1 MGWKERIL
9 LLLLASINF
18 THILDFMVMMPL
30 GNFLMPYFKI
40 TPQLFSFV
48 VAAYSIAAAVSG
60 FSAAF
65 FVDRFDR
72 KKVLLFGYIGFIIG
86 TICCGLAP
94 NYALLLTFRIVAGL
108 FGGLIGAQVMSI
120 VADSFPYEKRG
131 QAMGIL
137 FSAFSL
143 ASIVGVPFAL
153 FLADSISWHAPF
165 ILIGVLGI
173 LIIPAVMKY
182 LPSMTGHIYAANEQR
197 EKPFQVLKSL
207 FKNNQQVLAL
217 ALSGFLMLGH
227 FLIIPFLNPFMEMNV
242 GFSAGQRNLVYIV
255 GGIASFV
262 SSPIIGKLAD
272 KYGKHKVF
280 YIFAAFSL
288 IPIFLITNMP
298 AIKYYYV
305 LMVTGVWFALSSGRS
320 IPAQAIITNVVRPEQ
335 RGSFMSFNGCIQQ
348 LFTGMAS
355 LIAGMVVIVG
365 AGGKIEHYSWVG
377 YLSIAIVFGCMF
389 IARMIHTTKEPLPVL
404 QQTVDGI
411 A

>member
-40 TPQLFSFV
+40 SPQLFSFV
-48 VAAYSIAAAVSG
+48 VASYSISAAVSG

-86 TICCGLAP
+86 TICCGIAP
-94 NYALLLTFRIVAGL
+94 NYALLLTFRIIAGL

-120 VADSFPYEKRG
+120 VADSFAYEKRG
-131 QAMGIL
+131 YAMGIL

-153 FLADSISWHAPF
+153 FLADTISWHAPF
-165 ILIGVLGI
+165 ILIGILGI

-182 LPSMTGHIYAANEQR
+182 LPSMTGHINRTEKRAN
-197 EKPFQVLKSL
+197 PLNILKDL
-207 FKNNQQVLAL
+207 FNNNQQILAL
-217 ALSGFLMLGH
+217 ALSGCLMLGH
-227 FLIIPFLNPFMEMNV
+227 FLIIPFLNPYMEMNV
-242 GFSAGQRNLVYIV
+242 GFTAWQRNLVYMV
-255 GGIASFV
+255 GGVASFV
-262 SSPIIGKLAD
+262 ASPLIGKLAD
-272 KYGKHKVF
+272 KYGKHKIF
-280 YIFAAFSL
+280 YIFAFLSL

-305 LMVTGVWFALSSGRS
+305 LIVTGIWFALSSGRS

-335 RGSFMSFNGCIQQ
+335 RGSFMSFQGCIQQ

-355 LIAGMVVIVG
+355 LIAGMIIIVG

-377 YLSIAIVFGCMF
+377 YLSIAIVFSCVF
-389 IARMIHTTKEPLPVL
+389 IARLIHTTTKEPAPLFKEA
-404 QQTVDGI
+404 VDGV

>member
-1 MGWKERIL
+1 M

-40 TPQLFSFV
+40 SPQLFSIV
-48 VAAYSIAAAVSG
+48 VASYSISAAVSG

-72 KKVLLFGYIGFIIG
+72 KKVLLFGYIGFTIG

-94 NYALLLTFRIVAGL
+94 NYMLLLVARIIAGL

-143 ASIVGVPFAL
+143 ASIVGVPIAL
-153 FLADSISWHAPF
+153 YLAEAISWHAPF
-165 ILIGVLGI
+165 ILIGLLGVI
-173 LIIPAVMKY
+173 IIPAVIKY
-182 LPSMTGHIYAANEQR
+182 LPPVAGHITSAENRVNPLQLL
-197 EKPFQVLKSL
+197 KTLFQ
-207 FKNNQQVLAL
+207 NNQQIL
-217 ALSGFLMLGH
+217 ALSLSGCLMLGH
-227 FLIIPFLNPFMEMNV
+227 FLIIPFLNPYMEMNV
-242 GFSAGQRNLVYIV
+242 GFSNSQRNLIYIV
-255 GGIASFV
+255 GGVASFV
-262 SSPIIGKLAD
+262 TSPLIGKLAD
-272 KYGKHKVF
+272 KFGKHKVF
-280 YIFAAFSL
+280 YLFAFLSL
-288 IPIFLITNMP
+288 VPIFLITNMP

-305 LMVTGVWFALSSGRS
+305 LMVTGVWFSLSSGRS
-320 IPAQAIITNVVRPEQ
+320 IPAQAIISNVVAPEQ

-355 LIAGMVVIVG
+355 LIAGMIVIVG
-365 AGGKIEHYSWVG
+365 AGGKIEHYSGVG
-377 YLSIAIVFGCMF
+377 YLSIAIVLFCVL
-389 IARMIHTTKEPLPVL
+389 IARMIHPTFKEPVSLL
-404 QQTVDGI
+404 EQSVDGV